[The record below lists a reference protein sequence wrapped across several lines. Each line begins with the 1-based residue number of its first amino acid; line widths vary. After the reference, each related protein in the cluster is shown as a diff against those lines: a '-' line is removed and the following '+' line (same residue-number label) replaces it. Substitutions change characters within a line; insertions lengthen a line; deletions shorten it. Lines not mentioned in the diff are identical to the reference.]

1 MNRFFARLFGKPS
14 SKDVAKERL
23 QLVLLGD
30 RGISAELLTAMK
42 EDIIEV
48 LSKYVEIESDELAI
62 QLTQVK
68 KEEQTAACPALLASI
83 PVRRIKERQS
93 A

>member
-14 SKDVAKERL
+14 SKDIAKERL

-30 RGISAELLTAMK
+30 RGISTELLAAMK

-48 LSKYVEIESDELAI
+48 LSKYLEIECDGLAI
-62 QLTQVK
+62 KLTQVQ
-68 KEEQTAACPALLASI
+68 EDEQASACPALLASI